1 MRYRL
6 FKELGITYFCVYIM
20 DMGKQEKQTIVIP
33 SGLLKRKVEVDI
45 YCHLMNENDSSFEVL
60 LINDGQDLLKMN
72 FPQLLQQ
79 VNSGN
84 SSLVI
89 VAIHAGAERKLEYG
103 VAGIPDYMRRGDKAD
118 AYAQFILKELL
129 PELKSSFDGYVIG
142 QKYLAGF
149 SLGGLMAFDMAIDY
163 PDEFSAVGVFSG
175 SFWWRSKALDNGYVE
190 ELDRIMHAKIRTKK
204 RDDRLR
210 FFLQTGQLDELA
222 DRNNNGIIDSIDDT
236 LGIIDELV
244 KLGYKQEHQ
253 ITYLELQDG
262 KHDIETWGRV
272 MPLFLNWLKQVK

>member
-1 MRYRL
+1 MRFRL
-6 FKELGITYFCVYIM
+6 FTDTGNDYFCVDIL
-20 DMGKQEKQTIVIP
+20 DMGKLENKTIIIS
-33 SGLLKRKVEVDI
+33 SGLLKRKVIVDI
-45 YCHLMNENDSSFEVL
+45 YCSHLNLNITSFELL

-72 FPQLLQQ
+72 FSHLLRQ
-79 VNSGN
+79 VGSIN
-84 SSLVI
+84 SSLLI
-89 VAIHAGAERKLEYG
+89 IAIHAGAERKQEYG
-103 VAGIPDYMRRGDKAD
+103 VAGIPDFMLRGTKAD

-129 PELKSSFDGYVIG
+129 PELKSMLKGYTIG

-175 SFWWRSKALDNGYVE
+175 AFWWRSKALDNGYVE
-190 ELDRIMHAKIRTKK
+190 EVDRIMHAKIRTKK

-244 KLGYKQEHQ
+244 MLGYKKEHQ
-253 ITYLELQDG
+253 ITYVELQDG

-272 MPLFLNWLKQVK
+272 MPVFLEWLTR